1 MEPVKGKLRRV
12 SSSLLRITNICKVH
26 SVTVAENI
34 GEKPNDGSTGGGSS
48 EDDAHLK
55 EAVVER
61 LLGAVSGLKLA
72 YVKVQRAHVSKK
84 ILYVDGVDQKNELP
98 AAHSCGQVDADGD
111 QWYEIKAAFKL
122 EKQPSKVTA
131 YVQGPPAGV
140 DLRVMDFYIYAVEEN
155 RQEFFQF
162 MTLVIVSLVVDK
174 NQWVN
179 CGQVDADGDQWYEIK
194 AAFKLE
200 KQPSK
205 VTAYV
210 QGPPAG
216 VDLRVMDFYI
226 YAVRENRQGWSD
238 MGIGLLCGIE
248 KFDASRGFRMS
259 TYVYWCIHQ
268 LPYEDMTPFQAAVAI
283 VQKITQLL
291 IFLSL

>member
-1 MEPVKGKLRRV
+1 MYLFV
-12 SSSLLRITNICKVH
+12 S
-26 SVTVAENI
+26 AD
-34 GEKPNDGSTGGGSS
+34 GE
-48 EDDAHLK
+48 
-55 EAVVER
+55 
-61 LLGAVSGLKLA
+61 
-72 YVKVQRAHVSKK
+72 
-84 ILYVDGVDQKNELP
+84 ELP
-98 AAHSCGQVDADGD
+98 AAHSCGQVDDDGD

-131 YVQGPPAGV
+131 YVQGPPVGV
-140 DLRVMDFYIYAVEEN
+140 DLRVMDFYIYAVGEN

-162 MTLVIVSLVVDK
+162 MTLVIVSLAVDK

-210 QGPPAG
+210 QGLPAG

-226 YAVRENRQGWSD
+226 YAVGENRQASIRRHDTFSGSSCHCSKD
-238 MGIGLLCGIE
+238 RLDLYGIDSARAEGE
-248 KFDASRGFRMS
+248 RA
-259 TYVYWCIHQ
+259 
-268 LPYEDMTPFQAAVAI
+268 
-283 VQKITQLL
+283 
-291 IFLSL
+291 